1 MFFEL
6 CFVKE
11 IFKLD
16 YFDIINIYYLF
27 LIISFCLLI
36 LIINYILNC
45 LVIYIRNW

>member
-27 LIISFCLLI
+27 LIILLI